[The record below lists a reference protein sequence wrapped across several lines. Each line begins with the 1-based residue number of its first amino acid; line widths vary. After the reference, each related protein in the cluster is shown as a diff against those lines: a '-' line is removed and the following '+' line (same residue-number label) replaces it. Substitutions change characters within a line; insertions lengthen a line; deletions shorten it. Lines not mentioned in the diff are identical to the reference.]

1 MNDAVAD
8 IFMLRRMGGGHQKG
22 RLEWMSKRALK
33 PISIPLSL
41 VQQTTMQNQNL
52 DIQEMAVAIGVE
64 RQDPTLLTPD
74 FLRQSNIVPAD
85 WELVQQP
92 IRSPQAAQVRYK
104 NGLTVFCTP
113 NRIVFSETFRGKGL
127 DDLTFSNLAQRYS
140 EVLCNLK
147 FQAVGVS
154 FRGHVLFPGNGQVA
168 HDYICQGLLQPGSW
182 QHLGKA
188 PMRAELNLMY
198 PLERNLLK
206 LSVQEAMLPVSE
218 QERVPVVVF
227 GADFQT
233 PLKPN
238 TPVSLQTQLGQVIQN
253 WQLDL
258 ESYKQVVTQLL
269 QQRSPAAPQSVEQL
283 IPMPSEP
290 I

>member
-1 MNDAVAD
+1 MDEQAHSKAD
-8 IFMLRRMGGGHQKG
+8 FH
-22 RLEWMSKRALK
+22 S
-33 PISIPLSL
+33 LSL
-41 VQQTTMQNQNL
+41 VPQITMQNQSL
-52 DIQEMAVAIGVE
+52 DVQEMAVAIGVE

-74 FLRQSNIVPAD
+74 FLRHSNIVPED
-85 WELVQQP
+85 WELARQP
-92 IRSPQAAQVRYK
+92 VRSSQTAQVRYK
-104 NGLTVFCTP
+104 NGLTIVCAP
-113 NRIVFSETFRGKGL
+113 NRIGFSETLRDKGL
-127 DDLTFSNLAQRYS
+127 DDLVLPNIAQRYS
-140 EVLCNLK
+140 EVLCNLN

-154 FRGHVLFPGNGQVA
+154 FRGHVLFPGNGQAA

-182 QHLGKA
+182 QNLGKF

-198 PLERNLLK
+198 PLERNVLK
-206 LSVQEAMLPVSE
+206 LSIQDAMLQAPE

-238 TPVSLQTQLGQVIQN
+238 TPVTLQTQLSQAIQN

-258 ESYKQVVTQLL
+258 EYYKQVVAQLL
-269 QQRSPAAPQSVEQL
+269 QQRSPATGQPATPQTVESL
-283 IPMPSEP
+283 IPMPSDP